1 VSAAARVQ
9 RGGAGA
15 CALAVALGVVLGDT
29 AASDAAAAD
38 TAPGHFLDAA
48 ALFLA
53 SDALAA
59 GCPDVDVD
67 LGMRIDL
74 TVELYGELEAAGW
87 SIDDAR
93 LRSEATVAEVRR
105 RAGALLTR
113 LPGTGCTAARAAIME
128 GGEVGALLVQR
139 R

>member
-1 VSAAARVQ
+1 MIAAARNRAV
-9 RGGAGA
+9 AG
-15 CALAVALGVVLGDT
+15 ALAVASGVVLDDT
-29 AASDAAAAD
+29 AAAD
-38 TAPGHFLDAA
+38 TAPGYFLDAS

-59 GCPDVDVD
+59 GCPGVDVD
-67 LGMRIDL
+67 LRMRIDL

-93 LRSEATVAEVRR
+93 LRSESTVAEVRR
-105 RAGALLTR
+105 RAEALLTR
-113 LPGTGCTAARAAIME
+113 LPGTACTAARAAIME